1 MSDLRA
7 RSNAELLDAAFEI
20 YRRHFAIFLAVGVVA
35 ALPMAIVQY
44 SSLAMLGAGP
54 AGSVIR
60 IPKDPMVGA
69 SASPFAMLQVM
80 MLVAYVVTL
89 FITPFTEGITVTT
102 AARAY
107 RGEAVELG
115 DATRAVFARPLA
127 VLLAYWARF
136 FLIMGA
142 MMAIGIVGSIV
153 VGILFAIFRP
163 IGILLAIPLV
173 IGMFAVAIVIW
184 KRYFAVLPV
193 LLVEEKRVADSMSR
207 SRALADGNGAR
218 IVVLIGLVILI
229 SMFFGIMLGGIAAAL
244 VSGLVGALLYLFC
257 VALVNQFAGVVL
269 TLLYFDLRIRKEG
282 YDIELLASS
291 LDPTP
296 AALPSDTTPPSTPP
310 SFPATA

>member
-1 MSDLRA
+1 
-7 RSNAELLDAAFEI
+7 
-20 YRRHFAIFLAVGVVA
+20 
-35 ALPMAIVQY
+35 
-44 SSLAMLGAGP
+44 
-54 AGSVIR
+54 
-60 IPKDPMVGA
+60 
-69 SASPFAMLQVM
+69 
-80 MLVAYVVTL
+80 
-89 FITPFTEGITVTT
+89 
-102 AARAY
+102 
-107 RGEAVELG
+107 
-115 DATRAVFARPLA
+115 
-127 VLLAYWARF
+127 
-136 FLIMGA
+136 
-142 MMAIGIVGSIV
+142 
-153 VGILFAIFRP
+153 
-163 IGILLAIPLV
+163 
-173 IGMFAVAIVIW
+173 
-184 KRYFAVLPV
+184 
-193 LLVEEKRVADSMSR
+193 MSR

>member
-35 ALPMAIVQY
+35 ALPMALVQY
-44 SSLAMLGAGP
+44 TSLSLLGGKRGAMTIPDVSG
-54 AGSVIR
+54 GSFV
-60 IPKDPMVGA
+60 
-69 SASPFAMLQVM
+69 MLQVM

-107 RGEAVELG
+107 RGESVELG
-115 DATRAVFARPLA
+115 DATRAVFSRPVA

-136 FLIMGA
+136 FLIMAA

-153 VGILFAIFRP
+153 VGIVFAVFRP
-163 IGILLAIPLV
+163 LGILLAIPLV
-173 IGMFAVAIVIW
+173 IGMFVAAVVIW

-244 VSGLVGALLYLFC
+244 ISGVVGALLYLFC

-296 AALPSDTTPPSTPP
+296 AALPANTPPPTTPPGVA
-310 SFPATA
+310 ATA

>member
-35 ALPMAIVQY
+35 ALPMALIQY
-44 SSLAMLGAGP
+44 SSLSLIGGQRGVMTVPDVAG
-54 AGSVIR
+54 GS
-60 IPKDPMVGA
+60 
-69 SASPFAMLQVM
+69 FAMLQVM
-80 MLVAYVVTL
+80 LLVAYVVTL

-153 VGILFAIFRP
+153 VGILLAIFRP

-173 IGMFAVAIVIW
+173 IGVFAVAIVIW

-269 TLLYFDLRIRKEG
+269 TLLYFDLRVRKEG

-296 AALPSDTTPPSTPP
+296 AALPSDTTPPSSTPP

>member
-35 ALPMAIVQY
+35 ALPMALIQY
-44 SSLAMLGAGP
+44 SSLSLIGGQRGVVTVPDVAG
-54 AGSVIR
+54 GS
-60 IPKDPMVGA
+60 
-69 SASPFAMLQVM
+69 FAMLQVM
-80 MLVAYVVTL
+80 LLVAYVVTL

-153 VGILFAIFRP
+153 VGILFAVFRP

>member
-35 ALPMAIVQY
+35 ALPMALIQY
-44 SSLAMLGAGP
+44 SSLSLIGGQRGVMTIPDVAG
-54 AGSVIR
+54 GS
-60 IPKDPMVGA
+60 
-69 SASPFAMLQVM
+69 FAMLQVM

-107 RGEAVELG
+107 RGEPVELG
-115 DATRAVFARPLA
+115 DATRAVFARPVA

-136 FLIMGA
+136 FLIMAA

-163 IGILLAIPLV
+163 IGILLAVPLV
-173 IGMFAVAIVIW
+173 IGMFVVAIVIW

-296 AALPSDTTPPSTPP
+296 AALPPDAPPPSTPPSTPP

>member
-35 ALPMAIVQY
+35 ALPMALIQY
-44 SSLAMLGAGP
+44 SSLSLIGGQHSVMTVPDVAG
-54 AGSVIR
+54 GS
-60 IPKDPMVGA
+60 
-69 SASPFAMLQVM
+69 FAMLQVM

-136 FLIMGA
+136 FLIMAA
-142 MMAIGIVGSIV
+142 MMAIGVVGSIV
-153 VGILFAIFRP
+153 VGILLAIFRP

-173 IGMFAVAIVIW
+173 IGMFAVAIVLW

>member
-35 ALPMAIVQY
+35 ALPMALIQY
-44 SSLAMLGAGP
+44 SSLSLLGGTRGVMTVPDVAG
-54 AGSVIR
+54 GS
-60 IPKDPMVGA
+60 
-69 SASPFAMLQVM
+69 FAMLQVM

-107 RGEAVELG
+107 RGEPVELA
-115 DATRAVFARPLA
+115 DATRAVFARPIA

-136 FLIMGA
+136 FLIMAA

-163 IGILLAIPLV
+163 LGILLAIPLV
-173 IGMFAVAIVIW
+173 IGMFAAAIVIW

-291 LDPTP
+291 LDATP
-296 AALPSDTTPPSTPP
+296 STLPPDTTPPSAPP
-310 SFPATA
+310 TFPATA

>member
-35 ALPMAIVQY
+35 ALPMALIQY
-44 SSLAMLGAGP
+44 SSLSLIGGQRGVMTVPDVAG
-54 AGSVIR
+54 GS
-60 IPKDPMVGA
+60 
-69 SASPFAMLQVM
+69 FAMLQVM
-80 MLVAYVVTL
+80 LLVAYVVTL

-153 VGILFAIFRP
+153 VGILLAIFRP

-173 IGMFAVAIVIW
+173 IGVFAVAIVIW

-296 AALPSDTTPPSTPP
+296 AALPPDTTPPSTPP

>member
-1 MSDLRA
+1 MSYLRA

-35 ALPMAIVQY
+35 ALPMALIQY
-44 SSLAMLGAGP
+44 SSLSLIGGQHGVMTVPDVAG
-54 AGSVIR
+54 GS
-60 IPKDPMVGA
+60 
-69 SASPFAMLQVM
+69 FAMLQVM

-107 RGEAVELG
+107 RGEPVELG

-153 VGILFAIFRP
+153 VGILLAIFRP

-269 TLLYFDLRIRKEG
+269 TLLYFDLRVRKEG

-296 AALPSDTTPPSTPP
+296 AALPSDTTPPSSTPP